1 MSQNPTRNPKVPD
14 NLRWGLALLAGLSP
28 LMFAL
33 VVVAATGDLS
43 ETDRMGWT
51 KYLVEHL
58 DDLVQSLILSS
69 VMVAV
74 FIALLRCA
82 VATLLT
88 ALQPLI
94 IQALFIF
101 TDPSRGV
108 VADIPLLAITLLPL
122 VVLLVTLT
130 PLLRQIYDRQD
141 AETD

>member
-1 MSQNPTRNPKVPD
+1 MPQNPTRNPKVPD

-51 KYLVEHL
+51 KYLVEHWE
-58 DDLVQSLILSS
+58 DLVQSLIPSS

-74 FIALLRCA
+74 FIALIRCA

-108 VADIPLLAITLLPL
+108 AADIPLLAITLLPL
-122 VVLLVTLT
+122 VVLLITLT